1 MITNNKIPR
10 TQLESDKGVNVIYR
24 DFNDTAPYT
33 GTTSVTIIN
42 SALIPANTIT
52 INDEIEIEARSER
65 SSTSGTGN
73 SYIYIN
79 TTNSLSG
86 ATVLGL
92 YGVAGHR
99 SNAIIRN
106 IYVNNTNSV
115 YLIGNV
121 NTPTSKGI
129 STANIWSK
137 TNINWASNIY
147 VLQAYQ
153 LADVNHSAY
162 SSGIIIKRARL

>member
-1 MITNNKIPR
+1 
-10 TQLESDKGVNVIYR
+10 
-24 DFNDTAPYT
+24 
-33 GTTSVTIIN
+33 
-42 SALIPANTIT
+42 LIPANTIN
-52 INDEIEIEARSER
+52 INDEFEIEARSER
-65 SSTSGTGN
+65 SSTTGTGN

-129 STANIWSK
+129 STAAIWSK

-153 LADVNHSAY
+153 LADVTHSAY